1 MLRSTWY
8 HRHPA
13 QLLWRGRTYDA
24 RRTRDSARIR
34 AGRGRTRLLAGPA
47 RAGRRKYDRF
57 LAVLAPLRCPNPP
70 SVTQQILD
78 QIIGPFDLSHDFGR
92 KGAYEAALE
101 YARQN
106 LIEDPHC
113 NEFLL
118 AAAKRLGFAP
128 VTRETLEGRVK
139 LPKEAWL
146 DLWISDE
153 DDEVALTGTREGIQY
168 LIDLLTQLRDSSDPE
183 QHIHLDR
190 GSLPM
195 TENSANLVLFK
206 EEESWF
212 TGVAGEG
219 LQDYPQREIDPK
231 TIYAI
236 QFIHYPPDDLP
247 ISAHKLYRV
256 MKVEEDSGTST
267 QHQGVRRRHREPLPP
282 LHLHRRQ
289 RRALHL
295 HLPPR
300 RPGRELLHAPRDPVA
315 GDEGGVSS
323 AESRAVESEW
333 QHRSLKTRQTQ
344 IARSARLP
352 P

>member
-1 MLRSTWY
+1 MSI
-8 HRHPA
+8 PA
-13 QLLWRGRTYDA
+13 ERYE
-24 RRTRDSARIR
+24 
-34 AGRGRTRLLAGPA
+34 
-47 RAGRRKYDRF
+47 
-57 LAVLAPLRCPNPP
+57 
-70 SVTQQILD
+70 QILD

-92 KGAYEAALE
+92 KGAYEAALD

-106 LIEDPHC
+106 LTEDPHC
-113 NEFLL
+113 NDFLL

-128 VTRETLEGRVK
+128 VTRENLEGRVK

-168 LIDLLTQLRDSSDPE
+168 LIDLLSQLRDSSDPE

-236 QFIHYPPDDLP
+236 QFIHYPPEDLP

-256 MKVEEDSGTST
+256 LKVEEDGGSSASIKEFGEGTENRYHRFT
-267 QHQGVRRRHREPLPP
+267 FIADNDERFTYTFHLDDPAVNYFTHREIL
-282 LHLHRRQ
+282 
-289 RRALHL
+289 
-295 HLPPR
+295 
-300 RPGRELLHAPRDPVA
+300 
-315 GDEGGVSS
+315 
-323 AESRAVESEW
+323 
-333 QHRSLKTRQTQ
+333 SLAMK
-344 IARSARLP
+344 SV
-352 P
+352 